1 MAGNGTQQKS
11 RQAKMIVALLD
22 PRHRT
27 QEAACAAVGVPER
40 TLQNWLLD
48 PDFVA
53 ALRQAEGAA
62 IDESVRRLVSVSEA
76 ADATIVSIMSDK
88 SNSPGVRLRAA
99 GMVKDQLIGLRTLR
113 NIEARLAALERD
125 DTES

>member
-40 TLQNWLLD
+40 TLQNWLKN

-62 IDESVRRLVSVSEA
+62 IDESVRRLVSVSAA
-76 ADATIVSIMSDK
+76 ADATIVSIMADK
-88 SNSPGVRLRAA
+88 DNSPGVRLRAA

-113 NIEARLAALERD
+113 NIEQRLAALERD
-125 DTES
+125 DTEY